1 MMEMGIEEPVP
12 YFIYI
17 ADERAFHFE
26 EREIVGFFEDIFD
39 GLDIVSAPEKNRA
52 SGYPAAPLR
61 QSSPM

>member
-1 MMEMGIEEPVP
+1 MMEMRIEEPVP
-12 YFIYI
+12 YFLYI
-17 ADERAFHFE
+17 AAEREFYFT
-26 EREIVGFFEDIFD
+26 EREIAGLFEDIFD